1 MGSQDLSQTNN
12 IYHINSSDGEECGAY
27 GLAPLYLIY
36 ANWTDSYDS
45 HGLLPFCQ
53 SKGISGY
60 VIFAPHQNLCNPKL
74 WKMIFY
80 KKGLFN

>member
-12 IYHINSSDGEECGAY
+12 IYHINSSDGEERGAY

-36 ANWTDSYDS
+36 TNWTDSYDR

-53 SKGISGY
+53 
-60 VIFAPHQNLCNPKL
+60 P
-74 WKMIFY
+74 
-80 KKGLFN
+80 